1 MDSDG
6 YTATR
11 MYLIALTEHSTDGK
25 MVNFIFHTFYQ
36 NENESMIYSVR
47 AHTHTHTHIPHPVP
61 GACSP
66 VLLPKPG
73 FDESIPTSTRALL
86 APEAMSET

>member
-47 AHTHTHTHIPHPVP
+47 THTHTHTH
-61 GACSP
+61 
-66 VLLPKPG
+66 
-73 FDESIPTSTRALL
+73 TR
-86 APEAMSET
+86 MKF

>member
-36 NENESMIYSVR
+36 NENESMIYSV
-47 AHTHTHTHIPHPVP
+47 HTHTHTHTHTH
-61 GACSP
+61 G
-66 VLLPKPG
+66 
-73 FDESIPTSTRALL
+73 
-86 APEAMSET
+86 